1 MDLLRNR
8 IIDEK
13 TDSKFVSSDGKEEG
27 INISKLDRTNNH
39 YVIRNSNRENVSVTN
54 RDREGKLIVSMTKQN
69 FEKFIE
75 LKIVK

>member
-1 MDLLRNR
+1 MLRNR